1 MILPQQTIIIL
12 PAGCAPRPPCD
23 LWWSRAPYCCGGR
36 SAADQHPLGIGCEGR
51 PARDVRLAAKHPC
64 PPMPACHA
72 MPARPGAHAIYI
84 PYRHHCAA
92 CCLDILYRAMA
103 MPARPGA
110 HAIYIPYRHHCAACC
125 LDILYRAM
133 AMPARPGAHAIYIP
147 YRHHCIYHTRDTG
160 ITLSLTLSPHAVCT
174 GAVVWSATWVF

>member
-110 HAIYIPYRHHCAACC
+110 HAIYIPYRHHC
-125 LDILYRAM
+125 
-133 AMPARPGAHAIYIP
+133 
-147 YRHHCIYHTRDTG
+147 IYHTRDTG